1 MRHSELDYIEIL
13 KVLSYGRQQKLTNL
27 THKLNLNYQK
37 LKEQLEFLKG
47 NGLIEE
53 KTPASEN
60 AIYSITMRGTEI
72 LKAFREIVR
81 VSPAEHSE
89 KQEAPQ
95 VIIN

>member
-13 KVLSYGRQQKLTNL
+13 KVLSYRRQQKLTNL
-27 THKLNLNYQK
+27 THKLNLNFQK

-53 KTPASEN
+53 KTLANEN

-72 LKAFREIVR
+72 LKAFKETVR
-81 VSPAEHSE
+81 VSPPEQLE
-89 KQEAPQ
+89 KQETHQ